1 MKYNKGLVGHRTNQ
15 SHSYML
21 MVRTLYQR
29 TNATRQDKKVQ
40 MIQSTVQCQQNKKWY
55 NITVNKKR
63 LNKKYVLKTKM

>member
-1 MKYNKGLVGHRTNQ
+1 
-15 SHSYML
+15 ML

-40 MIQSTVQCQQNKKWY
+40 MIQSTVQCSQNKKWY